1 MVKKKEASA
10 QAKGRAAKSQRESD
24 AAANRIISSLEMN
37 KFRGGDGAKGS
48 KPAAYGNENTQKK
61 QKPVDRLKSKMY
73 GAGKDPKNAAAMNRS
88 AKAKDSGRKK

>member
-10 QAKGRAAKSQRESD
+10 QAKGRAAKSARDSD
-24 AAANRIISSLEMN
+24 AAATRMINALSMN
-37 KFRGGDGAKGS
+37 MFRGGDGAKGS
-48 KPAAYGNENTQKK
+48 KPAAYGNEKTQKK

-73 GAGKDPKNAAAMNRS
+73 GGHKDPKHALAMNRS